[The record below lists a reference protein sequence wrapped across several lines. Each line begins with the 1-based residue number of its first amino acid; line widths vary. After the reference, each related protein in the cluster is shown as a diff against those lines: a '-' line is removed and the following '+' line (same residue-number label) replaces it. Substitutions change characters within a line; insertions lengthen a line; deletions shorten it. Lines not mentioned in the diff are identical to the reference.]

1 MSRDLSSANAAE
13 LDNAVIRPVV
23 FAELRF
29 DSPTGTLYVHDNI
42 GPIVASDWDGS
53 SRLWE
58 GLGDFGSISKLE
70 EGRDISPY
78 KLDLVLSGIDT
89 TIANQALND
98 DSVLRDVYI
107 LIGFIDLDRTLVANP
122 HPMWGGKVDDIQV
135 AVGSESVIKVT
146 CESHLA
152 AFEKTN
158 GRLQNDADQQAEHSG
173 DLFYKYL
180 PQMVEAKFKWG
191 GKTQDF
197 RLGAASPGAVAGPA
211 SYIRG
216 EIPYLR

>member
-1 MSRDLSSANAAE
+1 MSRGLSSANATE

-42 GPIVASDWDGS
+42 GPITADDWDGT
-53 SRLWE
+53 SRTWD

-78 KLDLVLSGIDT
+78 KLDLMLSGIDA

-107 LIGFIDLDRTLVANP
+107 LIGFIDLDRVMVADP
-122 HPMWGGKVDDIQV
+122 HPMWGGKVDDIQL
-135 AVGSESVIKVT
+135 AVGTESVIKVT

-152 AFEKTN
+152 AFEKAN
-158 GRLQNDADQQAEHSG
+158 GRLQNDSDQQAEHAG

-180 PQMVEAKFKWG
+180 PQMVEAKFRWG
-191 GKTQDF
+191 GRTQTFGTGDPTAGL
-197 RLGAASPGAVAGPA
+197 LGG
-211 SYIRG
+211 RG
-216 EIPYLR
+216 MGNIGL

>member
-1 MSRDLSSANAAE
+1 MRDLSSANAAE
-13 LDNAVIRPVV
+13 LDNDVIRPVV

-42 GPIVASDWDGS
+42 GPITADDWEGASRTWD
-53 SRLWE
+53 

-107 LIGFIDLDRTLVANP
+107 LIGFIDLDRVMVSDP
-122 HPMWGGKVDDIQV
+122 HPMWGGKVDDIQL

-152 AFEKTN
+152 AFEKAN
-158 GRLQNDADQQAEHSG
+158 GRLQNDSDQQAEHSG

-180 PQMVEAKFKWG
+180 PQMVEAKFRWG
-191 GKTQDF
+191 GRTQTFGTGD
-197 RLGAASPGAVAGPA
+197 PTAGLFG
-211 SYIRG
+211 IRG
-216 EIPYLR
+216 YGNIGL